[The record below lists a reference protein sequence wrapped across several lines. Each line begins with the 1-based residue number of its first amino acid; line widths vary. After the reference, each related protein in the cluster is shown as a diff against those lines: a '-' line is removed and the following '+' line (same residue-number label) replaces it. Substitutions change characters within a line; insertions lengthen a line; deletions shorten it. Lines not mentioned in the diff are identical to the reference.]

1 MLTPVSKGAMMTTN
15 DLDCTRKLT
24 MIANTVHGEKEIM
37 WAMRATDL
45 ILALWDIRESFVR
58 LRNDG
63 DTEPEVLL
71 GENGYEI
78 VKRALDDYGLTDLL
92 ETVA

>member
-1 MLTPVSKGAMMTTN
+1 MSSE
-15 DLDCTRKLT
+15 LDCTRKLT

-45 ILALWDIRESFVR
+45 ILALHDIRETFVR

-63 DTEPEVLL
+63 TTDSDAHF
-71 GENGYEI
+71 GARGYD
-78 VKRALDDYGLTDLL
+78 VVQNALDDYGLTDLL
-92 ETVA
+92 ETVT